1 MVINQVYKG
10 TKMINKTDIEDY
22 LRQHNYD
29 IRLNNNGRWIDQKCT
44 PDVICI
50 IADCVLDF
58 VNQNDYKGSFTS
70 TDIWYSNY
78 AETNVREIFNKPST
92 SSELSQNEYDKFF
105 AQPLEMFANAG
116 ILKKWKEGRR
126 NYYSVDNSEILAY
139 ISLREKN
146 ALTFTTL
153 YCEKV
158 LKDSGLWYSFEE
170 FFQNQTKD
178 GYLKLKERYESFII
192 NNTKINGT
200 TEVRRIFT
208 KVLNPL
214 ANKYQKRGTKRGQ
227 LSSDIISYS
236 ELMYNR
242 ANFRDIYSDKPKG
255 VTRTEWKRQHPQQ
268 VNVQLYKY
276 QSIKAKKVLRL
287 YNDSFRN
294 SCSEFLDEY
303 SGGPA
308 IHMHHI
314 FPEHQFPEIS
324 MYLENLIALTPTQHL
339 TKAHPKGHTQ
349 QIDLGYQ
356 ELLLKAK
363 AGRIEEYLL
372 DTDNDGMYSFDN
384 FITVLNVGFD
394 EDNEVTENDFIGV
407 MSVITNHY
415 LKVENGE

>member
-1 MVINQVYKG
+1 
-10 TKMINKTDIEDY
+10 MINKTDIEAY
-22 LRQHNYD
+22 LEQHNYD

-70 TDIWYSNY
+70 KDIWHSNY

-92 SSELSQNEYDKFF
+92 SSVLSQNEYDKFF
-105 AQPLEMFANAG
+105 AQPLEMLANAG
-116 ILKKWKEGRR
+116 ILKKWKEGVR
-126 NYYSVDNSEILAY
+126 NYYSVDNSEILEY
-139 ISLREKN
+139 ISLRERN

-158 LKDSGLWYSFEE
+158 LKDSGLWSYFEE
-170 FFQNQTKD
+170 FFQNQTKEE
-178 GYLKLKERYESFII
+178 YLRLKERFESFII
-192 NNTKINGT
+192 ENTKINGT

-214 ANKYQKRGTKRGQ
+214 ANKYQKRGTKRGL
-227 LSSDIISYS
+227 LSSDTISYS

-255 VTRTEWKRQHPQQ
+255 VTRTEWSRQHPQQ

-276 QSIKAKKVLRL
+276 QSTKAKKALRL
-287 YNDSFRN
+287 YNDSYRN
-294 SCSEFLDEY
+294 SRSEFIDEY
-303 SGGPA
+303 SSGPA

-339 TKAHPKGHTQ
+339 TKAHPKGRTQ
-349 QIDLGYQ
+349 QIDFGYQ

-363 AGRIEEYLL
+363 AGIIEDYLSN
-372 DTDNDGMYSFDN
+372 TDNDGLYSFEN

-394 EDNEVTENDFIGV
+394 EDNEVNENDFIGV
-407 MSVITNHY
+407 MNVITNHY
-415 LKVENGE
+415 FEVEQER